1 MSQKQLLS
9 YHRKNS
15 KKNRQTIAGMLSGQ
29 SRFAKIKKSEASTSA
44 AAASTSAAAAS
55 SSTTAA
61 TAATAAKTPPRTLT
75 EEAATSTTEEAAT
88 STTEE
93 AATSRPTTPLR
104 TLTEIAE
111 MSRPRSTTPMII
123 IGSGPPSPQ
132 ITSKKRRKT
141 TKGVEEIGDDG
152 KFSKFFEKF

>member
-1 MSQKQLLS
+1 MSF
-9 YHRKNS
+9 RINS
-15 KKNRQTIAGMLSGQ
+15 KLIDN
-29 SRFAKIKKSEASTSA
+29 
-44 AAASTSAAAAS
+44 
-55 SSTTAA
+55 TTNSCNDVFRKMKDNYDTFRKEET

-88 STTEE
+88 SR
-93 AATSRPTTPLR
+93 STTPLR

-132 ITSKKRRKT
+132 ITSKK
-141 TKGVEEIGDDG
+141 
-152 KFSKFFEKF
+152 